1 MYYLIDKKM
10 DRAPPRSNPLLCTH
24 SLQDSFLKLH
34 CQSRQNPL
42 VFASKRR
49 NLICTP
55 PMPPFNF
62 QPVQLLELS
71 DSDAPTLDV
80 QDGQIILT
88 AQRGE
93 EKIRITAPLR
103 QLIPQVAATTVKAP
117 RPSSLKGTQ
126 LPGGDKRVGELNGMA
141 KLNEQSVRE
150 IRLMLSD
157 PKFVKSFRTRHEL
170 YAELAKA
177 YNVHP
182 ATVKNVVD
190 NVSWKHVKI

>member
-1 MYYLIDKKM
+1 M
-10 DRAPPRSNPLLCTH
+10 S
-24 SLQDSFLKLH
+24 
-34 CQSRQNPL
+34 
-42 VFASKRR
+42 
-49 NLICTP
+49 
-55 PMPPFNF
+55 PFNF

-71 DSDAPTLDV
+71 DADAPSIDV

-103 QLIPQVAATTVKAP
+103 QVLPQVTATTVKM
-117 RPSSLKGTQ
+117 PSRLKGVQ

-150 IRLMLSD
+150 IRLMISD
-157 PKFVKSFRTRHEL
+157 PKFMKSFRSRQAL
-170 YAELAKA
+170 YLEIAKA

-182 ATVKNVVD
+182 GTVMNVID
-190 NVSWKHVKI
+190 NISWKHVKM

>member
-1 MYYLIDKKM
+1 M
-10 DRAPPRSNPLLCTH
+10 A
-24 SLQDSFLKLH
+24 
-34 CQSRQNPL
+34 
-42 VFASKRR
+42 
-49 NLICTP
+49 
-55 PMPPFNF
+55 PFNF

-71 DSDAPTLDV
+71 DADAPSIDV

-103 QLIPQVAATTVKAP
+103 QVLPQVAATSVKMP
-117 RPSSLKGTQ
+117 RSSRQGIH

-141 KLNEQSVRE
+141 KLNEQAVRE
-150 IRLMLSD
+150 IRLMISD
-157 PKFVKSFRTRHEL
+157 PKFAKSFRTRQALFTEI
-170 YAELAKA
+170 AKA

-182 ATVKNVVD
+182 ATVKNVID

>member
-1 MYYLIDKKM
+1 M
-10 DRAPPRSNPLLCTH
+10 A
-24 SLQDSFLKLH
+24 
-34 CQSRQNPL
+34 
-42 VFASKRR
+42 
-49 NLICTP
+49 
-55 PMPPFNF
+55 PFNF

-71 DSDAPTLDV
+71 DADAPSIDV

-103 QLIPQVAATTVKAP
+103 QVLPQVAATSVKMP
-117 RPSSLKGTQ
+117 RSSRQGVH

-141 KLNEQSVRE
+141 KLNEQAVRE
-150 IRLMLSD
+150 IRLMISD
-157 PKFVKSFRTRHEL
+157 PKFIKSFRTRQALFTEI
-170 YAELAKA
+170 AKA

-182 ATVKNVVD
+182 ATVKNVID